1 MRSAMVWGLASAALA
16 SVPAATG
23 FVEAQQATAPAS
35 VAPIAFAGRLARWTG
50 PSQFQA
56 AENEVS
62 TSRTRFP

>member
-16 SVPAATG
+16 SVGAATSS
-23 FVEAQQATAPAS
+23 VEAQQATAPANI
-35 VAPIAFAGRLARWTG
+35 APIAFAGRLARWTG

-62 TSRTRFP
+62 TSRTRLP